1 MVTTLYVNQESALP
15 ELEITYA
22 PPFGSAKDPVNM
34 IGYAALNIL
43 EGISS
48 NVQWHELERELER
61 GKILLD
67 VRNPDEFLRGHF
79 QNSVNIPLEE
89 LRSNL
94 DELDLNQEYIV
105 SCQSGLRS
113 YIAERLLRQNGFN
126 VQNLDGAYGLYS
138 TVINKLLEC

>member
-67 VRNPDEFLRGHF
+67 VRNPDEFLRVHF

-105 SCQSGLRS
+105 SCQ
-113 YIAERLLRQNGFN
+113 
-126 VQNLDGAYGLYS
+126 
-138 TVINKLLEC
+138 